1 MTSTATAHYSII
13 TRSVEVNSYLL
24 GTVLG
29 SVAFAILF
37 VLVACLG
44 CCYLRKNRL
53 NTAIYRDPG
62 LEAGVNPKPSVPEDE
77 EKWASQ
83 RVTLREPET
92 AA

>member
-1 MTSTATAHYSII
+1 
-13 TRSVEVNSYLL
+13 L

-29 SVAFAILF
+29 SVAFALVFVILGG
-37 VLVACLG
+37 LG

-62 LEAGVNPKPSVPEDE
+62 LEAGVGPKPDVPEDE

-83 RVTLREPET
+83 RMTLREPET